1 MNLSVLGIRSEIL
14 LHFLE
19 ERGIYVSSG
28 SACSKGAKSPTLAA
42 YGLTPEQIDSAIR
55 ISFSK
60 DTTEAEID
68 ALLSALSDAIA
79 KLRPIIEKNGKE
91 RP

>member
-1 MNLSVLGIRSEIL
+1 MATYCIQGFAGYPLTAFCLHAEGKRLLKQLRSGE
-14 LHFLE
+14 
-19 ERGIYVSSG
+19 VV
-28 SACSKGAKSPTLAA
+28 
-42 YGLTPEQIDSAIR
+42 LTPEQIDSAIR